1 MMKCAI
7 CNDEYKEE
15 EIEDGIC
22 LNCLSSI
29 LQTDMM
35 YPSRDDFT

>member
-7 CNDEYKEE
+7 CNDECEE
-15 EIEDGIC
+15 EELDDGIC
-22 LNCLSSI
+22 SNCLASI
-29 LQTDMM
+29 IHNEMM